1 MKNYFGADPKSQW
14 GARHAKPETVFS
26 EVTIV
31 EFGRFET
38 REAAWLL
45 HSAVLV
51 LALAVTSDAAMEE
64 LEKRVLNSSIKEAET
79 GRVVVPHTGHCLRVG
94 YYLV

>member
-1 MKNYFGADPKSQW
+1 MKNHFGAEPKSQRD
-14 GARHAKPETVFS
+14 ARRTKPDAVFS

-45 HSAVLV
+45 HSAVPV
-51 LALAVTSDAAMEE
+51 LALAMTSDAAMGE
-64 LEKRVLNSSIKEAET
+64 LEKRVPNSSIKEAET
-79 GRVVVPHTGHCLRVG
+79 GRVVVPHTGQCLQVG